1 MSKAICIKCGK
12 EMEYER
18 FQCPVMC
25 DECEKELW
33 NKLKIG
39 NATVETGTIDTGY
52 VISKLKLYTPCLI
65 CNELIEL
72 VEYEPRDNVK
82 VCDKCKQAIMK
93 MRETIEHEDKGE

>member
-18 FQCPVMC
+18 FQCPIMC

-39 NATVETGTIDTGY
+39 NATVDTTY
-52 VISKLKLYTPCLI
+52 VTSKLEISIPCLI
-65 CNELIEL
+65 CNELIKL
-72 VEYEPRDNVK
+72 ADYESRDSVK
-82 VCDKCKQAIMK
+82 VCDKCKQAVMK